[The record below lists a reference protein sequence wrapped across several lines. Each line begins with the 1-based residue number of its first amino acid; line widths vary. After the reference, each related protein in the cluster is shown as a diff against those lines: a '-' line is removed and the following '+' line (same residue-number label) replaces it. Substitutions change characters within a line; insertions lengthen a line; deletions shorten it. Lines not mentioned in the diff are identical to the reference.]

1 METFLLDSQYQNW
14 LKDFKT
20 KIANTQI
27 KAAIAINKE
36 LILLYFELGK
46 MIAERQL
53 QTNWGDNLIRQ
64 IAADLKKEFPD
75 VSGFS
80 RSNLYAIKQ
89 FYLFYKDTPEFVQ
102 QVAGQIPW
110 GHQSVIL
117 QKTKGYDEATFYV
130 KETITNNW
138 SRNILT
144 MQIERNLYA
153 RQGNALSDFEH
164 TLPKPQADL
173 ANSILKDPYIFD
185 FLTLEKSVQ
194 ELDFERQLVKH
205 ITGFLLELG
214 KGFAFLGR
222 QYEIEVGKKT
232 YKMDLLFY
240 HTKLH
245 AYVVFELKMG
255 EFEPEYIGKL
265 NFYLSAVDDM
275 LKSEFDQP
283 SIGILLCKNKD
294 KIEVEYALRDINK
307 PIGVSEFRFNELPE
321 NIKSLMPTVAELE
334 NELLHFQA
342 IQNHDNQ

>member
-1 METFLLDSQYQNW
+1 MATFLLDSQYQNW

-27 KAAIAINKE
+27 KAAITINRE

-46 MIAERQL
+46 MIVERQL

-117 QKTKGYDEATFYV
+117 QKTKSYDEATFYV
-130 KETITNNW
+130 KETI
-138 SRNILT
+138 
-144 MQIERNLYA
+144 
-153 RQGNALSDFEH
+153 
-164 TLPKPQADL
+164 AD
-173 ANSILKDPYIFD
+173 
-185 FLTLEKSVQ
+185 
-194 ELDFERQLVKH
+194 
-205 ITGFLLELG
+205 FLLELG

-275 LKSEFDQP
+275 LKSESDQP

-334 NELLHFQA
+334 NEPLHFQA
-342 IQNHDNQ
+342 IQNDDNQ